1 MFNSEKKKTKLNY
14 EKRFQVRN
22 ALDFQVRGVVSKIL
36 REQGNGASVPL
47 LAPPP
52 PASSIDFV
60 LPSILRAASH
70 AGRIKFDH
78 QPLFEKGVCAPPP
91 SSDVD
96 WTQVSGGNRAWVA
109 WVRIR
114 KQIFV
119 REHLLRRLEDRM
131 HT

>member
-1 MFNSEKKKTKLNY
+1 MKNVFRLEMHSIFRYAESFPKFW
-14 EKRFQVRN
+14 E
-22 ALDFQVRGVVSKIL
+22 SKGIDD
-36 REQGNGASVPL
+36 GASVRL

-78 QPLFEKGVCAPPP
+78 QPLFEKGACAPPP
-91 SSDVD
+91 SSNVD

-119 REHLLRRLEDRM
+119 REHLLRRLKDRM